1 MSPTEEKFINIVTKQ
16 LKTDQYDEP
25 YDFHTLFVTL
35 GPYAIRRIFA
45 GTWHVAFIANFEELC
60 KKQPKLRQQLIA
72 TMFPNS
78 WDGVVLYRA
87 TTILCKNK

>member
-35 GPYAIRRIFA
+35 GPYAIKRIFA
-45 GTWHVAFIANFEELC
+45 GTWRLAFIHQFADLC
-60 KKQPKLRQQLIA
+60 DKYPGLEQYHIV

-78 WDGVVLYRA
+78 WDGVVLYHH
-87 TTILCKNK
+87 TIICKTK